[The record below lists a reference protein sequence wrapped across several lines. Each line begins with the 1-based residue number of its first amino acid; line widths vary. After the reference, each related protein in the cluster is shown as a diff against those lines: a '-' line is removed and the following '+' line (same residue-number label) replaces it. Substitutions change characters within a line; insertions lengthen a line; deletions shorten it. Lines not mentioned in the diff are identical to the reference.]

1 MVACSLQSFL
11 LAAALVALS
20 IVYNQPLEDCAG
32 LASSV
37 EICFKHGA
45 APLYSMICTQALIH
59 SGEDV
64 GVGVDGDQLQF
75 TNVPVINAKW
85 TTSLLGFVET
95 KAEVMKFT
103 VPASRSALKGC
114 VLELLPTC
122 SKSLTAVSDSFWGGE
137 TNSFR
142 LNESCLIPVA
152 SSGTFDLCETGEIN
166 QRSGKPP

>member
-64 GVGVDGDQLQF
+64 GVGVDDRDQLQF
-75 TNVPVINAKW
+75 TNVPVINKAKW

-95 KAEVMKFT
+95 KAEVLKFT
-103 VPASRSALKGC
+103 VPPSRSALKGC
-114 VLELLPTC
+114 VLEPFANLFQESHSSFRLI
-122 SKSLTAVSDSFWGGE
+122 FWGGKQ
-137 TNSFR
+137 
-142 LNESCLIPVA
+142 I
-152 SSGTFDLCETGEIN
+152 LC
-166 QRSGKPP
+166 